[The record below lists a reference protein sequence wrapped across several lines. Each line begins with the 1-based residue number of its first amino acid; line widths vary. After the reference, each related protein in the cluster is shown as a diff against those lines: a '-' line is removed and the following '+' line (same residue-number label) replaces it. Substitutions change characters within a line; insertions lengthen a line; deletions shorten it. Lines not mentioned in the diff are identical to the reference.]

1 MKKIE
6 KAFLL
11 SVLVFPGSGHILLK
25 RYLTGFSLIIIASIA
40 SYFLIYGVINQ
51 ALEIADKIKSGE
63 LYPDLSVI
71 LELVSHQSVST
82 EVQSINTSM
91 VVLLVAWLVGIV
103 DSYRIGKYQNKL
115 TKVKK

>member
-1 MKKIE
+1 MKKVE

-63 LYPDLSVI
+63 VYPDLSVI
-71 LELVSHQSVST
+71 LELVSRSSASAEFESV
-82 EVQSINTSM
+82 NTAM
-91 VVLLVAWLVGIV
+91 IVLLVVWLIGIL
-103 DSYRIGKYQNKL
+103 DSYRIGRYQKQEVN
-115 TKVKK
+115 VNS